1 MDNADIRVHGT
12 EELKRA
18 LAAFNNQLA
27 ERVTK
32 ATLRQGAN
40 YMARHI
46 RAAAPKRT
54 GRLRR
59 AIKVKNSKINRPRT
73 NGKVGVFISIS
84 PGKSRTD
91 PKGAWYGKF
100 QENGYTATGRAK
112 GREVTTSAT
121 TRRERQE
128 YKQRT
133 GKRLRVYAYRPGAR
147 KIEGQ
152 HFIRNT
158 FHATKMET
166 LQVIVSAQ
174 EIAGRQL
181 AQQLGFNASDR

>member
-1 MDNADIRVHGT
+1 MDAEITISGIA
-12 EELKRA
+12 ELKRA
-18 LAAFNNQLA
+18 LADYNNQLA
-27 ERVTK
+27 NRVVA

-46 RAAAPKRT
+46 RAAAPSRT

-84 PGKSRTD
+84 PGKNRKDT
-91 PKGAWYGKF
+91 KGAWYGKF
-100 QENGYTATGRAK
+100 QEDGYTATGRVK

-128 YKQRT
+128 HKERT
-133 GKRLRVYAYRPGAR
+133 GKRLRVYRHHPGAR
-147 KIEGQ
+147 HIEGR

-158 FHATKMET
+158 FHATKTET
-166 LQVIVSAQ
+166 AQLIVSAQ
-174 EIAGRQL
+174 EIAARKL
-181 AQQLGFNASDR
+181 AQQIGFKTT